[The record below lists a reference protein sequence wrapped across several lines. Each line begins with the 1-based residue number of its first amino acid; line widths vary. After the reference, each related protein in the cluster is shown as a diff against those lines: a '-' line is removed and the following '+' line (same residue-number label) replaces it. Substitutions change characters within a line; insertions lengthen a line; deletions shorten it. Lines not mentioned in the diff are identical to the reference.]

1 MSDYRTN
8 GVSLR
13 EYIERILD
21 EKQKALELAF
31 KAQQDALALARHD
44 LENRLETLNK
54 LRQEVTEDRSQLV
67 STDKFEAMETRM
79 RTLEGWRASAL
90 GAGAVLGLLAGLIG
104 AFIERAVIK

>member
-1 MSDYRTN
+1 VSEGRPN

-13 EYIERILD
+13 DYIERILD

-54 LRQEVTEDRSQLV
+54 LRQELVEDRTQFASSEKAESL
-67 STDKFEAMETRM
+67 ELRI
-79 RTLEGWRASAL
+79 RTLESWRSSAL
-90 GAGAVLGLLAGLIG
+90 GAGAVLGLLAGAIG
-104 AFIERAVIK
+104 AIVIKAVLH